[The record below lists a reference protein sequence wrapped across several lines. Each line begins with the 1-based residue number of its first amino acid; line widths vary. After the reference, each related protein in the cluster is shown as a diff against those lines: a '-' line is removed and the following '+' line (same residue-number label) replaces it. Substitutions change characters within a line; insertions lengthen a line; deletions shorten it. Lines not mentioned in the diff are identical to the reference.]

1 MDRIDA
7 PIGAVMMLIDPPNI
21 NFIANPSSHI
31 WRGALPV
38 ILVPWIGGIGPALIS
53 RLTGFF
59 LPRKSNGIDFGVM
72 DLGVIFYFVAVE
84 TT

>member
-7 PIGAVMMLIDPPNI
+7 PIGAEMMLIDPPNI

-38 ILVPWIGGIGPALIS
+38 ILVPWIGGIGP
-53 RLTGFF
+53 
-59 LPRKSNGIDFGVM
+59 
-72 DLGVIFYFVAVE
+72 VAKMRS
-84 TT
+84 